1 MPMQVYERDL
11 IMKLLNKELMKQ
23 QDFQTQQMHHVAS
36 DIREN
41 DFLGE
46 IRQDYKKHYSFMLQ
60 QQREKEAQLRMLLD
74 YLNKS
79 AKQAK
84 ITQDLLL
91 HTKGE
96 KRRLLSEID
105 HVRGEIDRLIEENN
119 KLIGT

>member
-1 MPMQVYERDL
+1 MTMQVYERDL
-11 IMKLLNKELMKQ
+11 IMKLLSKELMKQ
-23 QDFQTQQMHHVAS
+23 QDFQTQQMNHVAS

-41 DFLGE
+41 GFLGE

-60 QQREKEAQLRMLLD
+60 QQREKESQLRMLLD

-96 KRRLLSEID
+96 KRRLLGEIE